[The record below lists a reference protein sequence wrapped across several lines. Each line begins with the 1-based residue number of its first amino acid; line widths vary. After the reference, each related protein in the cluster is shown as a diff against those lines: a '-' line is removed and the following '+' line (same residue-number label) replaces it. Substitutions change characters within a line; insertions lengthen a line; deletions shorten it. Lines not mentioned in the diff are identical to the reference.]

1 MAEEEILLQKAHN
14 FDLESLEVIY
24 DTFSPGVYR
33 YAMRLLGNPDLAEEC
48 VSETFQRFLVALKN
62 NGGPS
67 DHLQAY
73 LYRIAHNWITDQY
86 RRQPLT
92 LELSENLSDEKDNPA
107 KNALERIEQ
116 QQVRAALMHLTPDQR
131 QVIILRFLEGWDND
145 ATARMMNKPEG
156 AVKALQHRALE
167 TLKRMLLPAQ
177 PSHPT
182 GGKENG

>member
-116 QQVRAALMHLTPDQR
+116 QGTGLGDAATDH
-131 QVIILRFLEGWDND
+131 EGIRIEEPSD
-145 ATARMMNKPEG
+145 AAEG
-156 AVKALQHRALE
+156 R
-167 TLKRMLLPAQ
+167 AQ
-177 PSHPT
+177 PVRNLAPDLARHVIA
-182 GGKENG
+182 